1 MKLKSN
7 KGFTG
12 VDVAI
17 ATLIFI
23 IFAALIGSLFY
34 NISNTTKKMER
45 KTTATNLAI
54 EVIEGLKVMEF
65 DALNNDLKVEN
76 VKDASGENINVPTG
90 YNVAISVDDYKNGN
104 VVKTISV
111 VVSYKNKNDIE
122 DVKIETLVKRET

>member
-23 IFAALIGSLFY
+23 IFVTFIGSLFY

-54 EVIEGLKVMEF
+54 EIIEALKVTQF
-65 DALNNDLKVEN
+65 DELNSSLKLEN
-76 VKDASGENINVPTG
+76 VKNSSGESITVPTG
-90 YNVAISVDDYKNGN
+90 YNVAISVEDYKNGN
-104 VVKTISV
+104 IVKIISV